1 MIAYF
6 AILGMAEGAWVVHI
20 PGAQARLH
28 LSDGPLGAALLAGPA
43 AVVLIMPVAGRLADR
58 FGSARI
64 ARTAGLVVAF
74 LPVAL
79 DSARTLSTLL
89 AGLLAFGA
97 VGGSLA
103 VSMNAQAVFVERIYG
118 RPLMASFHAS
128 YSLGGLSGALLGG
141 VLAWGRAGPVTTCL
155 VVALPAAAV
164 TAVAGRRLMA
174 EPAGIRRG
182 LPEPVPERRRLGR
195 GRLRPGRFRPGR
207 FRPGGLGRGRLIRGP
222 LRRGGLGPGAAPGA
236 GSGRGSP
243 RFVALGLLALCCLA
257 GEGTAGNWSAVYL
270 HNNLRIPSG
279 FAASGFAAFSV
290 AMTVGRLLGDRLATR
305 FGPVR
310 LVRGCG
316 LLAAT
321 SLAAGLASNDPVA
334 AVAGFAL
341 FGAGLSCTIPQLFSA
356 AGNEDP
362 DQPATG
368 LGRVAGLGYIGLVG
382 GPALIGACAALTGL
396 PVALG
401 IPVVLGLCVA
411 ASARVLD
418 PSRLPGQILDLPGGT
433 AQQGHGC
440 VVAADRAHSSATACA
455 RAAEQ
460 QPRVLGLHPPPAHV
474 GRVVSPRP

>member
-1 MIAYF
+1 LRTARAAVIAYF
-6 AILGMAEGAWVVHI
+6 AILGMAEGVWVVHI
-20 PGAQARLH
+20 PEAQARLH

-74 LPVAL
+74 LPVVL

-89 AGLLAFGA
+89 AGLLTFGA

-164 TAVAGRRLMA
+164 AAVAGRRLMA

-195 GRLRPGRFRPGR
+195 GRLRPG
-207 FRPGGLGRGRLIRGP
+207 GLGRGRLRPGP
-222 LRRGGLGPGAAPGA
+222 LGRGGLGPGAAPGA

-257 GEGTAGNWSAVYL
+257 SEGTAGNWSAVYL

-290 AMTVGRLLGDRLATR
+290 TMTAGRLLGDRLATR

-316 LLAAT
+316 LLAAA

-418 PSRLPGQILDLPGGT
+418 PLRLPGLIPRGQEIDVALALSTDVFTADALTIEALTTGAFSVEAPGPDQYFLDGGPVGVDLPGG
-433 AQQGHGC
+433 
-440 VVAADRAHSSATACA
+440 
-455 RAAEQ
+455 
-460 QPRVLGLHPPPAHV
+460 PP
-474 GRVVSPRP
+474 

>member
-1 MIAYF
+1 
-6 AILGMAEGAWVVHI
+6 
-20 PGAQARLH
+20 
-28 LSDGPLGAALLAGPA
+28 
-43 AVVLIMPVAGRLADR
+43 
-58 FGSARI
+58 
-64 ARTAGLVVAF
+64 
-74 LPVAL
+74 
-79 DSARTLSTLL
+79 
-89 AGLLAFGA
+89 
-97 VGGSLA
+97 
-103 VSMNAQAVFVERIYG
+103 
-118 RPLMASFHAS
+118 
-128 YSLGGLSGALLGG
+128 
-141 VLAWGRAGPVTTCL
+141 
-155 VVALPAAAV
+155 
-164 TAVAGRRLMA
+164 
-174 EPAGIRRG
+174 
-182 LPEPVPERRRLGR
+182 
-195 GRLRPGRFRPGR
+195 
-207 FRPGGLGRGRLIRGP
+207 
-222 LRRGGLGPGAAPGA
+222 
-236 GSGRGSP
+236 
-243 RFVALGLLALCCLA
+243 VALGLLALCCLVS
-257 GEGTAGNWSAVYL
+257 EGTAGNWSAVYL

-279 FAASGFAAFSV
+279 FAVSGFAAFSV

-382 GPALIGACAALTGL
+382 GPVLIGACAALTGL

-418 PSRLPGQILDLPGGT
+418 PLRLPDQHLPDHVPAGVDLPGGT
-433 AQQGHGC
+433 AQQGHGR
-440 VVAADRAHSSATACA
+440 VVAADRAYPSATAGA
-455 RAAEQ
+455 RAAQ
-460 QPRVLGLHPPPAHV
+460 QEPRVLGLHPPPAHV